1 VNEKLFRDSLACG
14 GGRYSSPLL
23 LTCILALG
31 SRYCDRIEVRSDPTD
46 SNTAGKRFIERAEKL
61 VQHDL
66 RWPKIT
72 TIQSLAIMGSVYIVS
87 LIKGVSRKRLKVNGE
102 KFQAMGSDAAGWL
115 HQGMANRLALD
126 MGFNMDPAVL
136 AGAVALPAIEIELRR
151 QIYWALYCHDKLS
164 ASYTGRVCTLL
175 VSPLRG

>member
-1 VNEKLFRDSLACG
+1 
-14 GGRYSSPLL
+14 
-23 LTCILALG
+23 
-31 SRYCDRIEVRSDPTD
+31 
-46 SNTAGKRFIERAEKL
+46 
-61 VQHDL
+61 
-66 RWPKIT
+66 
-72 TIQSLAIMGSVYIVS
+72 
-87 LIKGVSRKRLKVNGE
+87 
-102 KFQAMGSDAAGWL
+102 MGSDAAGWL

-175 VSPLRG
+175 VSVRQTKSVWVMLMCLIGLSRRSEKALPTMRL

>member
-1 VNEKLFRDSLACG
+1 
-14 GGRYSSPLL
+14 
-23 LTCILALG
+23 
-31 SRYCDRIEVRSDPTD
+31 
-46 SNTAGKRFIERAEKL
+46 
-61 VQHDL
+61 
-66 RWPKIT
+66 
-72 TIQSLAIMGSVYIVS
+72 
-87 LIKGVSRKRLKVNGE
+87 
-102 KFQAMGSDAAGWL
+102 MGSDAAGWL

-175 VSPLRG
+175 VSTIARLVEGIGVMILMSLIGLPRRSETTFSTLRL

>member
-1 VNEKLFRDSLACG
+1 
-14 GGRYSSPLL
+14 
-23 LTCILALG
+23 
-31 SRYCDRIEVRSDPTD
+31 
-46 SNTAGKRFIERAEKL
+46 
-61 VQHDL
+61 
-66 RWPKIT
+66 
-72 TIQSLAIMGSVYIVS
+72 
-87 LIKGVSRKRLKVNGE
+87 
-102 KFQAMGSDAAGWL
+102 MGSDAAGWL

-175 VSPLRG
+175 VSNFSSLIPKSSFSWSPIGVPRRGEEAIHKLRD

>member
-1 VNEKLFRDSLACG
+1 
-14 GGRYSSPLL
+14 
-23 LTCILALG
+23 
-31 SRYCDRIEVRSDPTD
+31 
-46 SNTAGKRFIERAEKL
+46 
-61 VQHDL
+61 
-66 RWPKIT
+66 
-72 TIQSLAIMGSVYIVS
+72 
-87 LIKGVSRKRLKVNGE
+87 
-102 KFQAMGSDAAGWL
+102 MGSDAAGWL

-175 VSPLRG
+175 VSVRQTKSVWVMLMCLIGLPRRSEKALPTMRL

>member
-1 VNEKLFRDSLACG
+1 MAEDNNDSVFGYYGLSL
-14 GGRYSSPLL
+14 YSKQ
-23 LTCILALG
+23 
-31 SRYCDRIEVRSDPTD
+31 DRSKSFQEAKS
-46 SNTAGKRFIERAEKL
+46 
-61 VQHDL
+61 
-66 RWPKIT
+66 
-72 TIQSLAIMGSVYIVS
+72 TI
-87 LIKGVSRKRLKVNGE
+87 
-102 KFQAMGSDAAGWL
+102 QAMGSDAAGWL

-175 VSPLRG
+175 VSYSATLIKPTLSYCSSVQQESQGAVKKPFLQCVSDVHLPSADGNLRGASQKNVVQLHRAMIDLCRILEKILLSL

>member
-1 VNEKLFRDSLACG
+1 
-14 GGRYSSPLL
+14 
-23 LTCILALG
+23 
-31 SRYCDRIEVRSDPTD
+31 
-46 SNTAGKRFIERAEKL
+46 
-61 VQHDL
+61 
-66 RWPKIT
+66 
-72 TIQSLAIMGSVYIVS
+72 MGSVYIVS

>member
-1 VNEKLFRDSLACG
+1 
-14 GGRYSSPLL
+14 
-23 LTCILALG
+23 
-31 SRYCDRIEVRSDPTD
+31 
-46 SNTAGKRFIERAEKL
+46 
-61 VQHDL
+61 
-66 RWPKIT
+66 
-72 TIQSLAIMGSVYIVS
+72 
-87 LIKGVSRKRLKVNGE
+87 
-102 KFQAMGSDAAGWL
+102 MGSDAAGWL

-175 VSPLRG
+175 VSTAARSVKRIRFVPLISSIGLSRRSEKALPPMRI